1 MNHIYVG
8 IGEYAVSKNP
18 GHSIKTMAL
27 GSCVGVMVID
37 KKNGGVGLL
46 HVALPDSS
54 INKKRAEN
62 KPGSF
67 ADTGIPALLK
77 AMRRVGWDGKS
88 RLIVKL
94 AGGAS
99 IMDPNNTFNIGKR
112 NILAVK
118 KILWAY
124 KLGAIAEDLAGSISR
139 TVSVEVSTGKVVIS
153 SPGRGQW
160 EL

>member
-1 MNHIYVG
+1 MSFVYVG
-8 IGEYAVSKNP
+8 IGEYAVSNNP
-18 GHSIKTMAL
+18 EHVIKTMAL
-27 GSCVGVMVID
+27 GSCVAVMVID
-37 KKNGGVGLL
+37 PVGGGAGLL

-54 INKKRAEN
+54 INKDRAEK

-67 ADTGIPALLK
+67 ADTGIPALLN
-77 AMRRVGWDGKS
+77 AMRRVGFPGKG

-118 KILWAY
+118 KVLWGY
-124 KLGAIAEDLAGSISR
+124 RLGAISEDVGGTISR
-139 TVSVEVSTGKVVIS
+139 SVSLEVPTRRIVIS
-153 SPGRGQW
+153 SPGRGEW